1 MRLQVIPRILLITI
15 FISSRFLASAQ
26 ERNDVIRAYNEGAK
40 TIQTDVPA
48 AIKAFEEAIA
58 IAEKVGEPAN
68 DLKEKAKNILPGLYV
83 RVALNSLNDKKPAG
97 ETAAAARNALKVAEL
112 YGNKTARGNAI
123 KILVQAYNA
132 MTIDYFNKKDYE
144 NALKTT
150 DSLLALDPDYL
161 TAINNRA
168 LIYRAQGNSVAFEQ
182 AIDMLIEKSRA
193 ANDTARVKQASVMAL
208 EYFRAAGSQAIQANR
223 LDEALASLNK
233 SSKYGEDKDLF
244 YYFADA
250 YNRKKDFDKGEE
262 YARKGLALETGTP
275 EAKAKFFFQLGEAQF
290 GKGKTAEACESYKN
304 AMYGAFAAASK
315 AQRTNLKCQ

>member
-68 DLKEKAKNILPGLYV
+68 DLKEKVKNILPGLYV
-83 RVALNSLNDKKPAG
+83 RVALNSLNDKKPAV

-112 YGNKTARGNAI
+112 YGNKTARGNAV

-132 MTIDYFNKKDYE
+132 MTIDYFNNKDYE

-193 ANDTARVKQASVMAL
+193 ANDTARVKQASV
-208 EYFRAAGSQAIQANR
+208 
-223 LDEALASLNK
+223 
-233 SSKYGEDKDLF
+233 
-244 YYFADA
+244 
-250 YNRKKDFDKGEE
+250 
-262 YARKGLALETGTP
+262 
-275 EAKAKFFFQLGEAQF
+275 
-290 GKGKTAEACESYKN
+290 
-304 AMYGAFAAASK
+304 
-315 AQRTNLKCQ
+315 

>member
-1 MRLQVIPRILLITI
+1 MRITVYLRTLLIS
-15 FISSRFLASAQ
+15 FFVSFSFLISAQ

-68 DLKEKAKNILPGLYV
+68 DLKEKVKNILPGLYV
-83 RVALNSLNDKKPAG
+83 RVALSSLNDKKPAA
-97 ETAAAARNALKVAEL
+97 ETAAAARNALKVAEK
-112 YGNKTARGNAI
+112 YENKTAQGNAI

-150 DSLLALDPDYL
+150 DSLLALDPGYL

-168 LIYRAQGNSVAFEQ
+168 LIYRAQGNSDAFEQ
-182 AIDMLIEKSRA
+182 AVDMLINKSRA
-193 ANDTARVKQASVMAL
+193 ANDTARARQASVMAL

-262 YARKGLALETGTP
+262 YARKGLALETGSP
-275 EAKAKFFFQLGEAQF
+275 EAKAKFFFQLAEAQF

-304 AMYGAFAAASK
+304 AMYGAFAAAAK

>member
-1 MRLQVIPRILLITI
+1 MRIKVFSGILLIPF
-15 FISSRFLASAQ
+15 FINFSSLVSAQ
-26 ERNDVIRAYNEGAK
+26 ERNDVIRAYNEGVK
-40 TIQTDVPA
+40 NIQTDVPA

-83 RVALNSLNDKKPAG
+83 RVALNSLNDKKPAV
-97 ETAAAARNALKVAEL
+97 ETAEAARNAVKVAEK
-112 YGNKTARGNAI
+112 YENKTARGNAV

-150 DSLLALDPDYL
+150 DSILALDPDYL

-168 LIYRAQGNSVAFEQ
+168 LIYRAQGNSDSFEQ
-182 AIDMLIEKSRA
+182 AIDMLINKSRA
-193 ANDTARVKQASVMAL
+193 ANDSARVKQASVMAL

-244 YYFADA
+244 YYLADA

-262 YARKGLALETGTP
+262 YAGKGLALETGSS
-275 EAKAKFFFQLGEAQF
+275 EAKAKFYFQLAEAQY
-290 GKGKTAEACESYKN
+290 GKGKTTEACESYKN
-304 AMYGAFAAASK
+304 AMYGAFPAAAK